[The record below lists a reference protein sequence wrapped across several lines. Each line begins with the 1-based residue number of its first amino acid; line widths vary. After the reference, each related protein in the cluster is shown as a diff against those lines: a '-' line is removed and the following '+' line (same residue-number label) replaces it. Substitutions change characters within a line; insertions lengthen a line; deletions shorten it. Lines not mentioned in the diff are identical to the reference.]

1 MTEEEQEEEEEE
13 QPKYIQEFDWE
24 YYDTVTEDWPIQEHE
39 IIKQEELPKLVKD
52 WVDTFLQ
59 VSRHNEF
66 PAILSYFT
74 MLGQVVKDMVQIPYG
89 YVSEDTRIHVCWIQN
104 ARSGK
109 SVLNDFLSEIANETW
124 DLIEEY
130 SGDIFTTFD
139 IIEFTDAALVANYK
153 EVPNP
158 DFGREEDEAETK
170 YVEVEG
176 AIEGSGL
183 LLFDEFES
191 SGIFKNMPNKAS
203 MITYFQRLMNSFTT
217 DGYLIKKVLTG
228 KPTCTTRCQRSVWAT
243 TYPPEQLNKTIA
255 EKGVLQRMFLYV
267 RVVPEEIRNKMKGSI
282 ISGLGTVKKR
292 NMPVNKYANSFLTI
306 FQETKA
312 RFDLLSSD
320 FEDRMALIPEKD
332 RYNCPQEEM
341 MIWSEGAKELMQ
353 IEYDNMIEFMRLH
366 AEGIKDVVSL
376 FETNFLLYMAKIA
389 VLCVITENPSRRE
402 DEKWVIL
409 ERNMRQSTSVVR
421 QGYMS
426 LVAWMLTAHRVK
438 RQSVAES
445 SGLSDAINA
454 YHTMDPSKVKDG
466 WVSKTEYKLYMETQ
480 YQIPHASFHRL
491 WPNISFKFE
500 HKKEG
505 RTVLIKLKEEQE

>member
-1 MTEEEQEEEEEE
+1 MTEEEQEEERL
-13 QPKYIQEFDWE
+13 KHIQEFDWE
-24 YYDTVTEDWPIQEHE
+24 YYDTVTEEWPIQENE
-39 IIKQEELPKLVKD
+39 IIKQEELPKLVQD

-74 MLGQVVKDMVQIPYG
+74 MLGQVVKDLVQIPYG

-124 DLIEEY
+124 KLIEEY
-130 SGDIFTTFD
+130 SGPDYDVFTTFD
-139 IIEFTDAALVANYK
+139 VIEFTDAALVANYK
-153 EVPNP
+153 EIPNTN
-158 DFGREEDEAETK
+158 FGEREGEAETEWI
-170 YVEVEG
+170 EVKG
-176 AIEGSGL
+176 AIEGNGL

-203 MITYFQRLMNSFTT
+203 MITYFQRLMNSLTT

-228 KPTCTTRCQRSVWAT
+228 KPTATTRCQRSVWAT
-243 TYPPEQLNKTIA
+243 TYPPEQLTKTIA

-282 ISGLGTVKKR
+282 ISGLGSIKKR
-292 NMPVNKYANSFLTI
+292 DMPVDKYANSFLTI

-320 FEDRMALIPEKD
+320 FEDRMVLIPEKD

-341 MIWSEGAKELMQ
+341 VIWSEGAKELMQ
-353 IEYDNMIEFMRLH
+353 VEYDNMISFMKLH

-376 FETNFLLYMAKIA
+376 FETNFLIYMAKIA
-389 VLCVITENPSRRE
+389 VLCAITETPSRRDE
-402 DEKWVIL
+402 EKWVIL

-438 RQSVAES
+438 RQSVAEDA
-445 SGLSDAINA
+445 GLANFITS
-454 YHTMDPSKVKDG
+454 YHTIDPSKVKDG
-466 WVSKTEYKLYMETQ
+466 WVSKTDFKLYMIEQ
-480 YQIPHASFHRL
+480 GGISHSSFHERYKKVAH
-491 WPNISFKFE
+491 KFE
-500 HKKEG
+500 LKKEG
-505 RTVLIKLKEEQE
+505 RVVLIKLKEDQE